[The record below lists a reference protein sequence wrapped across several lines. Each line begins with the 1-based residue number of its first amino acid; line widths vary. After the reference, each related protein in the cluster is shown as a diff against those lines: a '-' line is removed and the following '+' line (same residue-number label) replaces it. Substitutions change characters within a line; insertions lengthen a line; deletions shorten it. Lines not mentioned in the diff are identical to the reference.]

1 MHYADILV
9 IHDEFLG
16 STENKGIGTWKDKSY
31 EQPKEGN
38 TMILTNVQ
46 ILKAKHK

>member
-16 STENKGIGTWKDKSY
+16 SAEENNGIGAWEDKSY
-31 EQPKEGN
+31 MN
-38 TMILTNVQ
+38 N
-46 ILKAKHK
+46 

>member
-16 STENKGIGTWKDKSY
+16 SEENNGIGAWEDKSY
-31 EQPKEGN
+31 MN
-38 TMILTNVQ
+38 N
-46 ILKAKHK
+46 